1 MTHSVVDV
9 AGFDHDG
16 DGIVSRIYFGDM
28 GGNIFALKDD
38 QLQTF
43 TVSGCPTITKSV
55 VDGTWTGVK
64 LFNASADN
72 VKRKIFY
79 APDAVAETYPPGT
92 QGEYIYFGTGDRED
106 PGNTTVVN
114 RIYAVKNDWT
124 ATSPLTETNLV
135 DVTDNLIQLGTEEQ
149 KETGPQPAEYP
160 KGVVHSIA
168 KRGRKSGLFAAG
180 VWRGGLFHHLHTGA
194 RRSVC

>member
-28 GGNIFALKDD
+28 GGNVFALKDD
-38 QLQTF
+38 VNSRSF
-43 TVSGCPTITKSV
+43 TQSGAKTIKKSV
-55 VDGTWTGVK
+55 VDGTWAGVK

-114 RIYAVKNDWT
+114 RIYAVKNDWPT
-124 ATSPLTETNLV
+124 PALTNPLTESNLV
-135 DVTDNLIQLGTEEQ
+135 DVTDNLIQLGTAAQ
-149 KETGPQPAEYP
+149 KEQVRSQLNTQKGWFIQTG
-160 KGVVHSIA
+160 
-168 KRGRKSGLFAAG
+168 KRG
-180 VWRGGLFHHLHTGA
+180 
-194 RRSVC
+194 